1 MPAAFLFFTENI
13 SLCDMETGHT
23 NKNRGENSCLH
34 PAFYRRGKKPHF
46 SAFFSVSAPCA
57 LSTEAFRA
65 ASGILN
71 SMALIVIV

>member
-13 SLCDMETGHT
+13 SLCDMEAGHT
-23 NKNRGENSCLH
+23 NKNRGRIPVFTRLFTDAEKSLTFH
-34 PAFYRRGKKPHF
+34 
-46 SAFFSVSAPCA
+46 FSVSAPCA